1 MPELNTPDATDAK
14 SEKTDPP
21 LLLKP
26 PEEEDPFPGPY
37 DVEEGRLARAW
48 HSRMD

>member
-1 MPELNTPDATDAK
+1 MPELNTPDTTDVK

-26 PEEEDPFPGPY
+26 PEEENPFPGKY
-37 DVEEGRLARAW
+37 EEEEGKWARRW
-48 HSRMD
+48 HSRLD